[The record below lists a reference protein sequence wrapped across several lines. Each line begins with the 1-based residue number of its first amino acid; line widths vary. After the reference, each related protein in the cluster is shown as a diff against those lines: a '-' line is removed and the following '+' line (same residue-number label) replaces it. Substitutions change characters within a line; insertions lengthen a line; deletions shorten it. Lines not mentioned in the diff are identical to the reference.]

1 LGQLADARIA
11 HWRADRDGEAAGWL
25 RIGPANEDAS
35 SMVQDAGT
43 ASITGA
49 YVAPRVR
56 GQGVMTALLDRALA
70 SAREEGYER
79 CAVDLVDEPAGGS
92 LLAAL
97 VRAGGQQR
105 QAGRV
110 TGARA

>member
-1 LGQLADARIA
+1 V
-11 HWRADRDGEAAGWL
+11 

-43 ASITGA
+43 ACITGA

-70 SAREEGYER
+70 SAREEGDER
-79 CAVDLVDEPAGGS
+79 CAVDLVDEPAGCA

-97 VRAGGQQR
+97 VRAGGLQR